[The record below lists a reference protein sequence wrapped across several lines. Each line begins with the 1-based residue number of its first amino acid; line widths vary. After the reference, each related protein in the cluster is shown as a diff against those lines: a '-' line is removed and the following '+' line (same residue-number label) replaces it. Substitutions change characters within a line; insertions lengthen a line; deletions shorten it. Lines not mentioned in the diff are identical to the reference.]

1 MTSVAQAGPSTSTGA
16 AGPSATSASTS
27 ASTSAAPPI
36 LLPAHLVAYIGSF
49 IKANYNSYVSNLP
62 KKNIF
67 LNLYK
72 AFESIACKSIACDE
86 DPLRYYKAEVQSH
99 LAALAVESV
108 ILEEEDYS
116 YGLSPRDIMYVFD
129 CFYCDSKTIMY
140 GEETYINLGEDLS
153 IVDTTHQKHID
164 HEFMDC
170 SEFTE
175 TLALTHSGML
185 PGLEDEI
192 NIKLY
197 KYIRLLEEALRLKRT
212 GLIAY
217 TKDMMTPT
225 LFADMLLYIYI
236 KHNHTL
242 YAPKWYSL
250 AADDGLLALL
260 NEAGVLPAV
269 LGMAISGKR
278 DYYVCSEAALKNVV
292 KPNLAVVK
300 KIVPAYIS
308 ASSQVLPIDEFWDD
322 DERRHFV
329 TTAAPYY
336 YWLSTYTSQVGV
348 SVLGEENRFIKLTGS
363 DDIGEYLQGLE

>member
-1 MTSVAQAGPSTSTGA
+1 MTSIAVPSIAGPSAAQASTGA
-16 AGPSATSASTS
+16 AATSI
-27 ASTSAAPPI
+27 PPI

-49 IKANYNSYVSNLP
+49 IKPNYNTYDSNLHN
-62 KKNIF
+62 KNIF

-86 DPLRYYKAEVQSH
+86 DPLRYYKAEVQSQ

-108 ILEEEDYS
+108 ILEEDYS
-116 YGLSPRDIMYVFD
+116 YGLSPRDIMYIFD
-129 CFYCDSKTIMY
+129 CFYCDSQVIMY
-140 GEETYINLGEDLS
+140 GEETYENLGDDLS
-153 IVDTTHQKHID
+153 IVDTTHMQHID
-164 HEFMDC
+164 NEFLDC

-175 TLALTHSGML
+175 TLALTHLGMQ
-185 PGLEDEI
+185 PGLADEI

-197 KYIRLLEEALRLKRT
+197 KYLRLVEEALRLKRT

-217 TKDMMTPT
+217 TKVMMTPF
-225 LFADMLLYIYI
+225 LFADILLYIYI

-250 AADDGLLALL
+250 AEDDCLLALL

-278 DYYVCSEAALKNVV
+278 NYYVFSEAALKNVV
-292 KPNLAVVK
+292 EPNLAVVK
-300 KIVPAYIS
+300 KIVPHYIS
-308 ASSQVLPIDEFWDD
+308 ADSKVIPYDDFWDE

-329 TTAAPYY
+329 TMTAPYY
-336 YWLSTYTSQVGV
+336 YWLSTYTTQVGV
-348 SVLGEENRFIKLTGS
+348 SVLGEENRFIKFTGS
-363 DDIGEYLQGLE
+363 DEIGAYLQGLE